1 MKTLVRIV
9 LSFLAL
15 ALAVFAVAY
24 VDGSMLPVNHT
35 VSITGII
42 PATPARTFAIITDVG
57 GGAAWRSE
65 VKAVQVLPPDRGRDH
80 WIEDLGHNMKM
91 DFVATAT
98 EPCSSEGHALR
109 TILLNDPSYGGTWTY
124 ELTPGPTAGS
134 TTLKITETGFINPPI
149 YRFMMAHLFGPTR
162 NLNIYMKDLQK
173 KAI

>member
-57 GGAAWRSE
+57 G
-65 VKAVQVLPPDRGRDH
+65 RGRDH